1 MIDFLSPVS
10 KEVLAYAENLPAGTL
25 GKQIKVHAE
34 KGQIPSF
41 EGAKIAIVGLRENR
55 ADVNFNDE
63 DINFNSYRK
72 AFYSLYPG
80 NWSHDI
86 IDLGDIEKGATPED
100 SRFAARE
107 AIAALIKMDIIPLIL
122 GASQDMVYGQYRAY
136 DGMGEMVNMVNIDSR
151 FDLGN
156 ADSPISNKSYVS
168 KIVVELPYNLFNYSV
183 IGYQSFFNPPQE
195 IALMD
200 KLFFDAFRLGEVT
213 SDITIVEPIMRD
225 ADIVTLDASAIKS
238 SEISYKDYS
247 SPNGFD
253 GREICSISRYA
264 GISNRV
270 SSFGLY
276 EIGKSNSQKSG
287 PMLIAQIMWYFVEG
301 VNFRIDDGDFEEEKQ
316 FTTYLVPIDDTIL
329 TFKKSKRTERWWILM
344 PFISDVNNKLKRRTL
359 LPCTYGEYLSAC
371 NNGQIPDRW
380 LRARLK
386 NEV

>member
-10 KEVLAYAENLPAGTL
+10 KKVLAHREVLPPGTL
-25 GKQIKVHAE
+25 GKLIRVHAE
-34 KGQIPSF
+34 KGELPSF
-41 EGAKIAIVGLRENR
+41 EGIKFAIFGVKENR
-55 ADVNFNDE
+55 ADE
-63 DINFNSYRK
+63 DFMGEEINFDPYRK

-80 NWSHDI
+80 NWSHGIMDI
-86 IDLGDIEKGATPED
+86 GDIENGETPED
-100 SRFAARE
+100 SRFAAKE
-107 AIAALIKMDIIPLIL
+107 TVAALLKMDIIPLVL
-122 GASQDMVYGQYRAY
+122 GAGQDLVRGQYRAY
-136 DGMGEMVNMVNIDSR
+136 DGFDQMVNIVNIDSR

-156 ADSPISNKSYVS
+156 ADLPMSNKSYIG

-276 EIGKSNSQKSG
+276 EISKSISQKSG

-301 VNFRIDDGDFEEEKQ
+301 VNFRIDDGDFDDEKH
-316 FTTYLVPIDDTIL
+316 FTTYLVPIDDTVL

-386 NEV
+386 NEI